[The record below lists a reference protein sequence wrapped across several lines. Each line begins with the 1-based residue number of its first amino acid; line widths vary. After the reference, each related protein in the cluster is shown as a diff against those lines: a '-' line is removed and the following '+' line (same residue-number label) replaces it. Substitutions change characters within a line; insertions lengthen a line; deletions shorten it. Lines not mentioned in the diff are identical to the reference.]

1 MFTYTPRQN
10 YFINIEKK
18 ILYILLTV
26 FSVLSTMFLEA
37 KHADK
42 GVKYAEDAG
51 NLENVQELDDFS
63 DLS

>member
-18 ILYILLTV
+18 ILYILLT
-26 FSVLSTMFLEA
+26 VLSTMFLEA

>member
-10 YFINIEKK
+10 DFIKIEKK

-26 FSVLSTMFLEA
+26 FYVLSTIFLEA
-37 KHADK
+37 KNADK

-51 NLENVQELDDFS
+51 NLENVQKLYFS